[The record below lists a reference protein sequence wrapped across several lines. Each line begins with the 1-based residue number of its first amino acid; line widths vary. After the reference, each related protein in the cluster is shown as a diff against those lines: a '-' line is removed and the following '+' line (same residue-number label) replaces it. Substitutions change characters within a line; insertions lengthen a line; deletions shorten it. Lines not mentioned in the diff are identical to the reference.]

1 MSTNIPHAADPDS
14 LDFTTPTTTSA
25 SQLRKGAVPE
35 MEMPT
40 ILDYTK
46 WEAWLE

>member
-1 MSTNIPHAADPDS
+1 MPTNAPHAADPDS
-14 LDFTTPTTTSA
+14 LDFTTTSA
-25 SQLRKGAVPE
+25 PQLRKGAVPE